1 MNHRAEC
8 QGTIRPGPDLADSGR
23 PGITPMGLAARRLSL
38 SIPCTL
44 VRPALRPPP
53 GYPVPRPAQHPAIA
67 SAPGPF
73 GGPDRVRSASV
84 SRAPQRRGDR
94 GTGRRVLGRVH
105 AGAAA
110 LTVVILVSGCG
121 LVGVSATISANV
133 PDQMT
138 VTSQV
143 FNQHLFPRAYTCHGS
158 GQSPSLHWSGA
169 PQRTKSLALLV
180 DDASAPIQPYIYW
193 IVFDIGSQTTGIQV
207 GQVPP
212 GARQA
217 DNSKGNDRYDPP
229 CPVNGLHTYRFTV
242 YALSRSLSLPDGVA
256 MKTAWSAIAQ
266 AAIAR
271 GRLQTTASP

>member
-1 MNHRAEC
+1 M
-8 QGTIRPGPDLADSGR
+8 PGRISGPYAPAPLAR
-23 PGITPMGLAARRLSL
+23 
-38 SIPCTL
+38 
-44 VRPALRPPP
+44 
-53 GYPVPRPAQHPAIA
+53 HPAGPA
-67 SAPGPF
+67 APGPC
-73 GGPDRVRSASV
+73 GGPDRVRSATV

-94 GTGRRVLGRVH
+94 KAARRAGGPIR

-110 LTVVILVSGCG
+110 LTAAILVSGCG
-121 LVGVSATISANV
+121 LVGGPKTIAANV

-143 FNQHLFPRAYTCHGS
+143 FNQHLFPVSFTCHGP

-169 PQRTKSLALLV
+169 PQGTKSLALLV
-180 DDASAPIQPYIYW
+180 NDASAPIQPYIYW
-193 IVFDIGSQTTGIQV
+193 IVFDMGSQTTGIQA

-217 DNSKGNDRYDPP
+217 DNSKGTDRYDPP
-229 CPVNGLHTYRFTV
+229 CPVNGRHTYRFTV